1 MHGREI
7 SCLMNRDEYGII
19 PCRDLNIRWFW
30 GFYTDGQEDWAPTG
44 SRNAKISFPLHDKG
58 YHLIGNPDLSNRR
71 MMTFSCVHAL
81 LTS

>member
-44 SRNAKISFPLHDKG
+44 SRNAKITFPLHDKG
-58 YHLIGNPDLSNRR
+58 YHLIGNPDLSNRG